1 MPLNKPMTQNKH
13 SYETPLCEALA
24 LRHRELIA
32 SSLVTLITIDTAPD
46 PVSIEI
52 EDISYEAF

>member
-1 MPLNKPMTQNKH
+1 MTQIKH
-13 SYETPLCEALA
+13 SYEPPLCEALA
-24 LRHRELIA
+24 LQHRELIA
-32 SSLVTLITIDTAPD
+32 TSTVTLVTIATAPD